1 MNSESNPIFDEII
14 DLIKSKLPDDSTLV
28 YLSITGSRAKG
39 ITSLDSDYDT
49 RSIILH
55 PMKKYLLQKAKE
67 NTEIETSL
75 KDGTKVEG

>member
-1 MNSESNPIFDEII
+1 M
-14 DLIKSKLPDDSTLV
+14 

-49 RSIILH
+49 RSIILQ